1 MKKFLIVV
9 DMQNDFIDGALGT
22 KEALAIVPG
31 VVEKIGAYDP
41 DCVYATR
48 DTHGE
53 DYLKTREGEKL
64 SVPHC
69 IRGTEGWEVRRE
81 VAGAMPGAV
90 YVNKPLFGSTELARL
105 LKERLKEDGIA
116 EREAQ
121 IELIGLC
128 TDICVVSNAIL
139 LKTLLPE
146 AQILVDASCCAGVTP
161 ESHRAALETM
171 KMCQIEVQNDSA
183 RPERKEG

>member
-64 SVPHC
+64 PVPHC

-128 TDICVVSNAIL
+128 TDICVVSNAL
-139 LKTLLPE
+139 LVKARLPE
-146 AQILVDASCCAGVTP
+146 VPLTVDASCCAGVTP
-161 ESHRAALETM
+161 EAHQHALAVLRSCLITVE
-171 KMCQIEVQNDSA
+171 E
-183 RPERKEG
+183 

>member
-31 VVEKIGAYDP
+31 VVEKIGTYDP

-64 SVPHC
+64 PVPHC

-81 VAGAMPGAV
+81 D
-90 YVNKPLFGSTELARL
+90 GSIIFSSISCGSVPFYEARL
-105 LKERLKEDGIA
+105 ELVLLGDLSPGFAARGGCLRHPRGIFCGWQCR
-116 EREAQ
+116 RECGA
-121 IELIGLC
+121 GPC
-128 TDICVVSNAIL
+128 SH
-139 LKTLLPE
+139 PE
-146 AQILVDASCCAGVTP
+146 WP
-161 ESHRAALETM
+161 
-171 KMCQIEVQNDSA
+171 
-183 RPERKEG
+183 